1 MKKQLFCI
9 MLLSSSVATA
19 VQANSDV
26 RWDYLGLGYTD
37 AAGDGPYIEGSFR
50 VAPSWVLQGEFSPQT
65 MASQDFNV
73 FSLGV
78 TYLSRF
84 KLDFTPNSQT
94 YVKAGVDGFSGDR
107 DDSGVFL
114 GIGARHPLTP
124 QVELLTEASYHSLGD
139 NYGSATAGIAY
150 FFSPD
155 WAVRSTLSLNSGDA
169 KNVFR
174 FGMTYQF

>member
-1 MKKQLFCI
+1 MKKQLICI
-9 MLLSSSVATA
+9 MLFSSAAVT
-19 VQANSDV
+19 VQANSDI

-37 AAGDGPYIEGSFR
+37 AAGDGPYIEGSLR

-65 MASQDFNV
+65 VASQDFNA
-73 FSLGV
+73 FRFGV
-78 TYLSRF
+78 TYLSGF

-94 YVKAGVDGFSGDR
+94 YLQAGIDGVSGDR
-107 DDSGVFL
+107 DDTGAFF

-124 QVELLTEASYHSLGD
+124 QVELLTEASYHTLGD

-150 FFSPD
+150 YFSPD
-155 WAVRSTLSLNSGDA
+155 WALRSTLSLNSGDT